1 MSPGSTAKISFSGSQ
16 KNGTITMSSS
26 PANFACTEKLS
37 QGMASANLRATFG
50 ASRSSSRATT
60 RWLPE
65 TISMVPAT
73 PPPRASRAVA
83 RVGRS

>member
-37 QGMASANLRATFG
+37 QGMASANFRATFG

-60 RWLPE
+60 RWLPGDDLDG
-65 TISMVPAT
+65 PCHAT
-73 PPPRASRAVA
+73 STGARAVA